1 MDNFL
6 PTTLRA
12 SHPGEKIH
20 KIASILNASGE
31 RDIYS
36 CLVRAWDDPIPV
48 LGGQS
53 HDLVSNHQSLWGM
66 GDNFI
71 DRMTRLDSVTY
82 LPDDILVKVDR
93 AAMSV
98 SLETRVPFLDHRL
111 VEFSAMLPLS
121 MKIHDGSGKWVLRE
135 VLDRYVPRELIER
148 PKIGF
153 GLPIHDWLRGP
164 LRAWAEELLSEQ
176 RLLNEGY
183 FDVATIRDAW
193 EKHLS
198 GKYNLQYPLWGVL
211 MFQAWNY

>member
-1 MDNFL
+1 
-6 PTTLRA
+6 
-12 SHPGEKIH
+12 
-20 KIASILNASGE
+20 
-31 RDIYS
+31 
-36 CLVRAWDDPIPV
+36 
-48 LGGQS
+48 
-53 HDLVSNHQSLWGM
+53 
-66 GDNFI
+66 
-71 DRMTRLDSVTY
+71 MTRLDSVTY

-93 AAMSV
+93 AAMSA